1 MSHREAVGRIGKSTV
16 APRIGRMITRFPVL
30 KRRARLNRRS
40 AAKKTSQ
47 RKYARRRMTH
57 PSIEGD
63 LLNKVV
69 LFCRTLRERGLLAT
83 TSETIDAVTTL
94 GLIDLDDREETFL
107 SLRSVLT
114 SRQEDFPVF
123 EELFEDFWIKLGR
136 SPQPRKIVER
146 EDLSTGA
153 RISSRIHAH
162 RGGHKGLAFF
172 LEHWG
177 AGMSRDPEPIN
188 LPGASNTESDAEK
201 DFSLFGADELEE
213 ISTAARRIARR
224 LARIPSRRWE
234 NARLVVLCDVSGS
247 MDLYSQI
254 LLQFVYGLQN
264 SFARVETF
272 VFSTKLERIT
282 KHLRNNTYRHAL
294 KRLGTDVRGWS
305 GGTLI
310 GVSVAAFNFG
320 WPKLVD
326 KRAVVIILSDGWDT
340 GEPEDLGAAL
350 ADLRRRAGKLIWLNP
365 LLGNSSYQPLV
376 RGMQVALPHIDVFA
390 PLHNLAS
397 LRALE
402 KHLIL

>member
-1 MSHREAVGRIGKSTV
+1 MTYQPANDWLLYNTV
-16 APRIGRMITRFPVL
+16 QFSKA
-30 KRRARLNRRS
+30 
-40 AAKKTSQ
+40 
-47 RKYARRRMTH
+47 
-57 PSIEGD
+57 
-63 LLNKVV
+63 
-69 LFCRTLRERGLLAT
+69 LRERGLLAT
-83 TSETIDAVTTL
+83 PSEAIDAATAL

-114 SRQEDFPVF
+114 SRPEDFPVF
-123 EELFEDFWIKLGR
+123 EELFESFWARLGR

-146 EDLSTGA
+146 DGISTDA
-153 RISSRIHAH
+153 RPAPRNH
-162 RGGHKGLAFF
+162 GQKGLAFF
-172 LEHWG
+172 LKNWG
-177 AGMSRDPEPIN
+177 AGVSRDPEPIN

-213 ISTAARRIARR
+213 ISRVARRIARR

-234 NARLVVLCDVSGS
+234 TARRGLRVDLRRTLRQSLKNGGEFIRLSFKRRKQKKTRLVVICDVSGS

-282 KHLRNNTYRHAL
+282 GHLRNNTYRHAL

-326 KRAVVIILSDGWDT
+326 RRAVVIILSDGWDT
-340 GEPEDLGAAL
+340 GEPEELGAAL
-350 ADLRRRAGKLIWLNP
+350 AELKRRAGKLIWLNP
-365 LLGNSSYQPLV
+365 LLGSSAYQPLV
-376 RGMQVALPHIDVFA
+376 RGMQAALPHIDVFA
-390 PLHNLAS
+390 SLHNLAS

>member
-1 MSHREAVGRIGKSTV
+1 M
-16 APRIGRMITRFPVL
+16 
-30 KRRARLNRRS
+30 
-40 AAKKTSQ
+40 
-47 RKYARRRMTH
+47 
-57 PSIEGD
+57 
-63 LLNKVV
+63 V

-83 TSETIDAVTTL
+83 TSEAIDAVTTL

-114 SRQEDFPVF
+114 SRPEDFPVF
-123 EELFEDFWIKLGR
+123 EELFENFWIKLGR
-136 SPQPRKIVER
+136 SPRPRKIVER
-146 EDLSTGA
+146 EDISTGA
-153 RISSRIHAH
+153 RLSSRNH
-162 RGGHKGLAFF
+162 GKGLAFF

-177 AGMSRDPEPIN
+177 AGMTRDPEPIN

-201 DFSLFGADELEE
+201 DFSLFRADELEE
-213 ISTAARRIARR
+213 ISRAARRIARR

-234 NARLVVLCDVSGS
+234 TARRGLRVDLRRTLRQSLKSGGEFIRLSLKRRKQKKTRLVLLCDVSGS

-272 VFSTKLERIT
+272 VFSTRLERIT

-350 ADLRRRAGKLIWLNP
+350 ADLKRRAGKLIWLNP

-397 LRALE
+397 LKALE
-402 KHLIL
+402 KHLTL

>member
-1 MSHREAVGRIGKSTV
+1 
-16 APRIGRMITRFPVL
+16 
-30 KRRARLNRRS
+30 
-40 AAKKTSQ
+40 
-47 RKYARRRMTH
+47 MTH

-63 LLNKVV
+63 LLNKMV
-69 LFCRTLRERGLLAT
+69 LFCRALRERGLLAT
-83 TSETIDAVTTL
+83 TSEAIDAVSTL

-136 SPQPRKIVER
+136 SPRPRKIVER
-146 EDLSTGA
+146 EDLPTGA
-153 RISSRIHAH
+153 RLSSLNH
-162 RGGHKGLAFF
+162 GKGLAFF

-177 AGMSRDPEPIN
+177 AGMSRDPEPVN

-213 ISTAARRIARR
+213 ISRAARRIARR

-234 NARLVVLCDVSGS
+234 AARRGLRVDLRRTLRQSLKSGGEFIRLSLKRRKQKKTRLVVLCDVSGS

-350 ADLRRRAGKLIWLNP
+350 ADLKRRAGKLIWLNP

>member
-1 MSHREAVGRIGKSTV
+1 
-16 APRIGRMITRFPVL
+16 
-30 KRRARLNRRS
+30 
-40 AAKKTSQ
+40 
-47 RKYARRRMTH
+47 MTH
-57 PSIEGD
+57 QLTYGW
-63 LLNKVV
+63 LLNDTV
-69 LFCRTLRERGLLAT
+69 LFCRALRERGLLAT
-83 TSETIDAVTTL
+83 PSEAIDAVTAL

-114 SRQEDFPVF
+114 SRPEDFPVF
-123 EELFEDFWIKLGR
+123 EEVFESFWGRLGR
-136 SPQPRKIVER
+136 SPQPRKIVEP
-146 EDLSTGA
+146 EGLSTGA
-153 RISSRIHAH
+153 RLSSRDNAH

-177 AGMSRDPEPIN
+177 AARSRDPEPIN
-188 LPGASNTESDAEK
+188 LPDASNTESDAEK

-213 ISTAARRIARR
+213 ISHLARRIARR

-234 NARLVVLCDVSGS
+234 VARRGLRVDLRRTLRQSLKSGGEFIRLSFKRRKQKKTRLVVMCDVSGS

-282 KHLRNNTYRHAL
+282 GHLRNNTYKHAL
-294 KRLGTDVRGWS
+294 KRLGIDVRGWS

-310 GVSVAAFNFG
+310 GVSVAAFNIG

-340 GEPEDLGAAL
+340 GEPEELVAAL
-350 ADLRRRAGKLIWLNP
+350 ADLKRRAGKLIWLNP
-365 LLGNSSYQPLV
+365 LLGSSAYQPLV
-376 RGMQVALPHIDVFA
+376 RGMQAALPHIDVFA